1 MVVEN
6 TPAYYDTATI
16 MSVKIFIVQA
26 PEVTDRDQK
35 WESEGKRVRK

>member
-16 MSVKIFIVQA
+16 ISVKSLIIQA
-26 PEVTDRDQK
+26 PEVTERDQK
-35 WESEGKRVRK
+35 WENEGERARK